1 MSVQQSLW
9 SQMSQVLF
17 YYQHNSNSNMSLSV
31 CDIKQHWVTS
41 TSLGV
46 KSPFLS
52 HAQWCQRS
60 AEKVERQHRFTFWS
74 KFDQIF
80 SKRPFFWQK
89 ATNPRGSWEAV
100 LFSWSFCSPSVVVSV
115 SAYKVENAKNKF
127 GVERE
132 LAWRPEWG
140 FSHVSPA
147 ACHFTFGNLYLT
159 LSCTTGALGR
169 CHSSAKHF
177 KADRCPFTSGVGN
190 GAWSSVGVQG
200 PPTHSH
206 DITDSTP
213 TETAW
218 SGC

>member
-1 MSVQQSLW
+1 MTLCSTELHQHLWELNLPESSLMLSDVRGRQKKIKRQQS
-9 SQMSQVLF
+9 
-17 YYQHNSNSNMSLSV
+17 
-31 CDIKQHWVTS
+31 
-41 TSLGV
+41 
-46 KSPFLS
+46 
-52 HAQWCQRS
+52 
-60 AEKVERQHRFTFWS
+60 FTFWS

-80 SKRPFFWQK
+80 SKHPFLGQK

-100 LFSWSFCSPSVVVSV
+100 LFSWSFCSRSVVVNV
-115 SAYKVENAKNKF
+115 SAYKNKF
-127 GVERE
+127 SVERE
-132 LAWRPEWG
+132 PVWRPELG

-147 ACHFTFGNLYLT
+147 ACHFTFGNLSLT
-159 LSCTTGALGR
+159 ISCTTGALR
-169 CHSSAKHF
+169 WCHSAQHF
-177 KADRCPFTSGVGN
+177 KADRCPFTSGVCN

>member
-9 SQMSQVLF
+9 FQMSQVLF

-31 CDIKQHWVTS
+31 CDIKQLHQHPWELNLPFSLMLSDVRGQQKKLSIS
-41 TSLGV
+41 TGLHFEANLIRFSQNAL
-46 KSPFLS
+46 FL
-52 HAQWCQRS
+52 
-60 AEKVERQHRFTFWS
+60 AESR
-74 KFDQIF
+74 
-80 SKRPFFWQK
+80 
-89 ATNPRGSWEAV
+89 
-100 LFSWSFCSPSVVVSV
+100 
-115 SAYKVENAKNKF
+115 NKF
-127 GVERE
+127 SVERE
-132 LAWRPEWG
+132 PAWRPELG

-147 ACHFTFGNLYLT
+147 ACHFTFGNLFLT